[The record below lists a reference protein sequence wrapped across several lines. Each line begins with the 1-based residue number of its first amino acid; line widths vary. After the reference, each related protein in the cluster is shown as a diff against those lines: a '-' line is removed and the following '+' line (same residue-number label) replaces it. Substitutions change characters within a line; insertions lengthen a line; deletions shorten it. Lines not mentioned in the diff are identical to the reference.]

1 MKKPYLYTLIIV
13 MLTMI
18 SCGGGGDD
26 DPGTT
31 PDPDVN
37 TSPTIPNQV
46 FPLDNTI
53 CIDNNVVFEWNASTD
68 EEGNA
73 VSYVIEISENNSF
86 SPLTASETSFSE
98 SKLVSLDKGKAYYWR
113 IKAADSR
120 NAESDYSPAM
130 KFVTE
135 GEGESNHIPY
145 APELV
150 SPTIDSEI
158 VGTST
163 TLSWTASD
171 VDGDPLTFDVY
182 LDTNENPTTLVSED
196 QSESTFNATG
206 LSASTKY
213 YFKIVVKDDKEATT
227 IGQVWTFSTK

>member
-1 MKKPYLYTLIIV
+1 MKKPYLHILLITVLI
-13 MLTMI
+13 LI
-18 SCGGGGDD
+18 SCGGGDD
-26 DPGTT
+26 DAGSI
-31 PDPDVN
+31 PDPNAN
-37 TSPTIPNQV
+37 TAPTIPNQV

-53 CIDNNVVFEWNASTD
+53 CTDKNVIFEWNASTD
-68 EEGNA
+68 QESNA
-73 VSYVIEISENNSF
+73 ISYRLEVSENSSF
-86 SPLTASETSFSE
+86 SPLTASETSFAE

-113 IKAADSR
+113 IKAVDSR
-120 NAESDYSPAM
+120 SAESDYSPAM

-150 SPTIDSEI
+150 SPAIDSEI
-158 VGTST
+158 DATSIS
-163 TLSWTASD
+163 LSWTASD

-182 LDTNENPTTLVSED
+182 LDTNENPTTLVSEG